1 MWFNGVVRSE
11 ETVVLFNMGKTSAP
25 LDIHIY
31 PKSDMAAGTVRL
43 AQGVGGQRAVFP
55 EAVKAEDDIALLAES
70 RECTRNGA
78 AFKKD
83 GFYQYSAAWD
93 SKHKVT
99 LESGKTARLLF
110 TIQEMQ
116 EGGGTF

>member
-1 MWFNGVVRSE
+1 M
-11 ETVVLFNMGKTSAP
+11 
-25 LDIHIY
+25 
-31 PKSDMAAGTVRL
+31 
-43 AQGVGGQRAVFP
+43 GGQRAVFP
-55 EAVKAEDDIALLAES
+55 EAVTAEDNIALLAES

-78 AFKKD
+78 AFQKE

-93 SKHKVT
+93 SKHKVA

-110 TIQEMQ
+110 TVQEMQ